1 MGSPENPNES
11 NKAIIASTTSPQ
23 SAAFQDS
30 PIFNYINNLSPIK
43 PVKGTSVIQVF
54 SGLNSPPLVFRSPR
68 IHAHQQSID
77 LKRSQCHVSSHSE
90 LSRQDHT
97 GNITTG
103 AVEPERLISH
113 MSDLTPSANSS
124 LTNAEDG
131 LPKVADSVN
140 HEGSMETYANE
151 DCKGSNVVETNA
163 SPTLVEQAKQ
173 DHEGNLLSC
182 PKSVEN
188 DGKTSSCVKSNSYQK
203 VPANVSVD
211 HMYVQQYDQW
221 VAQHTQPVFGYKDC
235 GKRLG
240 SGIAKE
246 SIVTMTERHSKVG
259 QSQLGKR
266 RRLQFETAQ
275 EKVVENDPGS
285 EIPNTAD
292 KSEIPDISSTCH
304 NIQPTGSTQSTC
316 PLSSSQN
323 TRNASLSISKPSGIG
338 LHLNSI
344 VNARPLAVSVKP
356 TDVTYSSAGGKKSI
370 SITSHMQNNMQ
381 CPSFSSNSNL
391 VENVSAR
398 NEEYTHETPPSY
410 NNAKSMKIIEHEDKF
425 DPGSLNSEQV
435 GRVDELDRSNPKK
448 RRKKTES
455 TGDGCKHCNCKKSK
469 CLKLYC
475 DCFAA
480 GIYCAGPC
488 SCQGCFNRPEYEDT
502 VLETRQQIE
511 SRNPLAFAPKII
523 HRLTQPPRS
532 QIMEDGDQLTPLA
545 GRHKRG
551 CNCKKSMCLKKYC
564 ECYQANVG
572 CSDGCRCEDCQNIY
586 GKKGVSGMIREMGME
601 GINEKLNDSF
611 DDKLKVG
618 SIRSRSSL
626 PEFQKPHN
634 LTPQTPSFQCSNHGN
649 DASKA
654 RVLPGRYLPSPES
667 ESTFYPSYVSTPRSP
682 KDSATFDM
690 ITEASNM
697 NSEMV
702 PFGQELYP
710 NVEFMD
716 EFSPGCTNSGN
727 ATGHLTSMGDWSN
740 SSRAQ
745 LLPPG
750 GLSFSSLCFRGS
762 SVTPVT
768 LFGGTKLSDSQQKSI
783 DIYDDDTP
791 NILKDASIQPNKVKV
806 TSPNK
811 KRISPPRIRLHELG
825 SNSLKSGRK
834 FILKAVPSFPPLTPC
849 IDSKDNTGRT
859 SNDPPP
865 DNTL

>member
-11 NKAIIASTTSPQ
+11 TTAIIESTTSPQ

-30 PIFNYINNLSPIK
+30 PVFNYINNLSPIK
-43 PVKGTSVIQVF
+43 PVKGASVIQVF
-54 SGLNSPPLVFRSPR
+54 SGLNSPPLVFTSPR
-68 IHAHQQSID
+68 IHAYQRSID
-77 LKRSQCHVSSHSE
+77 LKRS
-90 LSRQDHT
+90 T
-97 GNITTG
+97 GNIATG
-103 AVEPERLISH
+103 AVEPERLTSH

-131 LPKVADSVN
+131 LPKVADSMN
-140 HEGSMETYANE
+140 PEGSIEIYANE
-151 DCKGSNVVETNA
+151 DGKESNVVATNA
-163 SPTLVEQAKQ
+163 SPTFVEQANQ
-173 DHEGNLLSC
+173 DYEGNLSSC

-188 DGKTSSCVKSNSYQK
+188 DGKITSCVKSNSYQK
-203 VPANVSVD
+203 VLANVSVD
-211 HMYVQQYDQW
+211 QTSSQRYDQR
-221 VAQHTQPVFGYKDC
+221 VGQNTQPVFVYKDC
-235 GKRLG
+235 GKRIG
-240 SGIAKE
+240 PGISKE
-246 SIVTMTERHSKVG
+246 SIVTMTERHSKVA

-275 EKVVENDPGS
+275 EKIVENDPGS
-285 EIPNTAD
+285 ENLNTAG
-292 KSEIPDISSTCH
+292 KSEILDSCRADISSASH
-304 NIQPTGSTQSTC
+304 NIQLSGSTQSTR
-316 PLSSSQN
+316 PLSLSQN
-323 TRNASLSISKPSGIG
+323 TSRNASLTVSKPSGIG

-344 VNARPLAVSVKP
+344 VNARPLACPLNVSVKP
-356 TDVTYSSAGGKKSI
+356 TDVTCSSAKSI
-370 SITSHMQNNMQ
+370 SISSHMQNNMQ

-391 VENVSAR
+391 VEKVSATS
-398 NEEYTHETPPSY
+398 EEYTHETPPSCPSY
-410 NNAKSMKIIEHEDKF
+410 NNAKSKKIIEHEDKA
-425 DPGSLNSEQV
+425 

-448 RRKKTES
+448 RRKKTEN

-532 QIMEDGDQLTPLA
+532 QIVEDGDQLTPLA

-586 GKKGVSGMIREMGME
+586 GKKGAVSGMIREMGME
-601 GINEKLNDSF
+601 VINEKLNDSF

-667 ESTFYPSYVSTPRSP
+667 ESTFYPSYASTPRSP

-750 GLSFSSLCFRGS
+750 GVSFSSLCFRGS

-768 LFGGTKLSDSQQKSI
+768 LFGGTKLSDSQQKSN

-791 NILKDASIQPNKVKV
+791 NMLKDSCTQPNKVKV

-859 SNDPPP
+859 SPA

>member
-1 MGSPENPNES
+1 M
-11 NKAIIASTTSPQ
+11 
-23 SAAFQDS
+23 
-30 PIFNYINNLSPIK
+30 
-43 PVKGTSVIQVF
+43 V
-54 SGLNSPPLVFRSPR
+54 
-68 IHAHQQSID
+68 
-77 LKRSQCHVSSHSE
+77 
-90 LSRQDHT
+90 
-97 GNITTG
+97 
-103 AVEPERLISH
+103 
-113 MSDLTPSANSS
+113 
-124 LTNAEDG
+124 
-131 LPKVADSVN
+131 
-140 HEGSMETYANE
+140 
-151 DCKGSNVVETNA
+151 
-163 SPTLVEQAKQ
+163 
-173 DHEGNLLSC
+173 
-182 PKSVEN
+182 
-188 DGKTSSCVKSNSYQK
+188 
-203 VPANVSVD
+203 
-211 HMYVQQYDQW
+211 
-221 VAQHTQPVFGYKDC
+221 
-235 GKRLG
+235 
-240 SGIAKE
+240 
-246 SIVTMTERHSKVG
+246 VG

-275 EKVVENDPGS
+275 EKIVENDPGS
-285 EIPNTAD
+285 ENPNTAG
-292 KSEIPDISSTCH
+292 KSEILESSCADISSTSH

-316 PLSSSQN
+316 PLSLSQN
-323 TRNASLSISKPSGIG
+323 TRNASLTVSKPSGIG

-344 VNARPLAVSVKP
+344 VNARPLACPLNVSVKP
-356 TDVTYSSAGGKKSI
+356 TDVTYSSAGRKKSI

-381 CPSFSSNSNL
+381 CTSFSSNSNL
-391 VENVSAR
+391 VENVSATS
-398 NEEYTHETPPSY
+398 EEYTHETPPSCPSY

-425 DPGSLNSEQV
+425 DPGSLNSGQT

-448 RRKKTES
+448 KRKKTES
-455 TGDGCKHCNCKKSK
+455 TDDDCKHCNCKKSK

-532 QIMEDGDQLTPLA
+532 QIVEDGDQLTPLA

-586 GKKGVSGMIREMGME
+586 GKKGVSGTIREMGME
-601 GINEKLNDSF
+601 VINEKLNCSF
-611 DDKLKVG
+611 DDKMKVG

-626 PEFQKPHN
+626 SEFQKPHN

-682 KDSATFDM
+682 KNSASFDM
-690 ITEASNM
+690 IMEASNM

-702 PFGQELYP
+702 PFGQDLYP
-710 NVEFMD
+710 SVEFMD
-716 EFSPGCTNSGN
+716 ECSPGCTTSGT

-750 GLSFSSLCFRGS
+750 GLSFSSLCPRRS

-768 LFGGTKLSDSQQKSI
+768 LFGGTKLTDSQQKSI
-783 DIYDDDTP
+783 DNYDDDTP
-791 NILKDASIQPNKVKV
+791 NILKDSSIQPNKVKV

-834 FILKAVPSFPPLTPC
+834 FILKAVPSFPPLTSC
-849 IDSKDNTGRT
+849 INSKDNTGRI
-859 SNDPPP
+859 SNDPPA
-865 DNTL
+865 DDTL